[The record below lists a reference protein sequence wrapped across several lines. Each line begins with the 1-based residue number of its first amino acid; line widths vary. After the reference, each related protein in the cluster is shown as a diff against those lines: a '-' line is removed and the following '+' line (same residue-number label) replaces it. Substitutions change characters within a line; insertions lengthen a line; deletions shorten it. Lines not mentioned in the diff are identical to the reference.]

1 MMRIRPV
8 GFDLYH
14 PHLCNCGR
22 SSASISNCQYQ
33 NHRKKR
39 GAAAPLLF
47 PTIVLSNRTHRRR
60 AVKMSIAYSPP
71 SPTPPLV
78 KPGKPGKPCLRR
90 LPIQIRIFNHQ
101 AATIIQR
108 VWRGYR
114 GQLLSEIRK
123 WQLSQLRT
131 NARSTYFYVE
141 QKRLQQC
148 LLVWQQVAS
157 RPRLERAA
165 TIIEALR
172 RGHTARQYVRHVHM
186 VMERLLRIANQRRI
200 CHSFLT
206 WRYQTRTLLQRRR
219 MRTTCSRW
227 RETSRRRGVCRRTLR
242 LMYDMK
248 RGNELQDALTKLYA
262 AMLFRRRLEIH
273 ARTSITM
280 YRWIRFTDEKIKQ
293 KLRTKKR
300 TIVYW
305 RAWTCLQKWRDGR
318 RAAATRVQARYR
330 GYNIRTTVFRAART
344 IQCSMRQR
352 LARNEWRRARVWA
365 LHVEIFQKWSRG
377 APMWRIARIKAEKR
391 RLYRAAVVRR
401 HKRRARKGKA
411 SPMSR
416 AVRDDEEKEEKER
429 RGKMTRF
436 V

>member
-1 MMRIRPV
+1 MDD

-22 SSASISNCQYQ
+22 SSANCQSHQ

-47 PTIVLSNRTHRRR
+47 PTIVLSNRTHRRAR
-60 AVKMSIAYSPP
+60 SIAYSPL
-71 SPTPPLV
+71 SPPPPLV
-78 KPGKPGKPCLRR
+78 KPGKPGEPPCLRR

-123 WQLSQLRT
+123 WQLSQLT
-131 NARSTYFYVE
+131 KNSRSTYFYVE

-148 LLVWQQVAS
+148 LLEWQQVAS

-172 RGHTARQYVRHVHM
+172 RGHAARQYVRHVHM
-186 VMERLLRIANQRRI
+186 VMERLLQIANQRRI
-200 CHSFLT
+200 CHIFSS
-206 WRYQTRTLLQRRR
+206 WRYQTKTLLRRRR

-242 LMYDMK
+242 LMSNEK
-248 RGNELQDALTKLYA
+248 RGNELQAALRKLYA
-262 AMLFRRRLEIH
+262 AMLFRRRLEVH
-273 ARTSITM
+273 ARTSVTM
-280 YRWIRFTDEKIKQ
+280 YRWIRFTDEKIKH
-293 KLRTKKR
+293 KLRTIKK

-305 RAWTCLQKWRDGR
+305 RAWTCLQKWRDRR
-318 RAAATRVQARYR
+318 RAAVTRVQARYR
-330 GYNIRTTVFRAART
+330 GYNIRIAAFRAARL

-352 LARNEWRRARVWA
+352 LARNKWRRARVWA

-377 APMWRIARIKAEKR
+377 TPMWRIARIKAEKR

-416 AVRDDEEKEEKER
+416 AVRDEENEEKER
-429 RGKMTRF
+429 IGRTVPKMTRF